1 MTRACVVPVLVLL
14 LAGCSSEKPSRTE
27 PNRAGAALEDAAIRS
42 GLVDDPMTLNPVGAY
57 ASATDQVCVM
67 RRGEGYIVG
76 ASVSYGEQQTCVAR
90 GTATATGG
98 KTLRLDFGERC
109 RFDARFDG
117 KRIAFPAV
125 LPPACDQRCTGRATF
140 SALKVDL
147 LSHAQVEAR
156 AMTTPAG
163 EGLCI

>member
-1 MTRACVVPVLVLL
+1 MTRAGVVPVVALL

-117 KRIAFPAV
+117 KESRSRPCSRPRAISVAPAV
-125 LPPACDQRCTGRATF
+125 RPSLRSRSICSAMRKSRRA
-140 SALKVDL
+140 
-147 LSHAQVEAR
+147 R
-156 AMTTPAG
+156 
-163 EGLCI
+163 

>member
-1 MTRACVVPVLVLL
+1 MTRAGVVPVVALL
-14 LAGCSSEKPSRTE
+14 LAGCSSEKPSSTE
-27 PNRAGAALEDAAIRS
+27 PNRAGAALENAAIRT
-42 GLVDDPMTLNPVGAY
+42 GLVDDPTTLNPVGAY
-57 ASATDQVCVM
+57 ASATDQLCVM
-67 RRGEGYIVG
+67 RRGDGYVVG
-76 ASVSYGEQQTCVAR
+76 ASVSYGERQTCVAR
-90 GTATATGG
+90 GTATGRE
-98 KTLRLDFGERC
+98 TLRLDFGERC

-117 KRIAFPAV
+117 KRITFPAV
-125 LPPACDQRCTGRATF
+125 LPSACDQRCTGRATF